1 MPILGLCAGFGG
13 LEIAVE
19 ELTGE
24 PVAYVAEVDPYAAQI
39 LAHHHPEIPNLGDIT
54 CIDWTELLG
63 QVDIVCAGFPCQD
76 ISNAGHR
83 KGIDGEKSGIWR
95 NVADAIRVL
104 RPRLVFLEN
113 VSAIARRGLDRVLG
127 DLAAI
132 GYDARWMCFRASEV
146 GAAHHRDR
154 WFCVAFP
161 TADAPGAG
169 LEGGHR
175 QPAREDEPAAE
186 RGSAASAGRASAG
199 EDAADPDRLEP
210 QRWGVLRLVGGTPA
224 AEPGQEDQRERS
236 GNAPG
241 DGSEAPAD
249 TESQR
254 RAQGRTEPARQQR
267 KLHLVAGG
275 GDAPPA
281 DTLGG
286 GLPIVGELERGRE
299 SVHGNASEPDTDG
312 RGEAPTADAHGSRR
326 HGRSGTRPQLDWGDE
341 PAHRRHSPPEWWG
354 EYWPAI
360 HRWECIIGV
369 PAPYPTEIGPRG
381 GRRLTSAFAE
391 WLMGIPGRVT
401 TVPKLSRSQQLHKI
415 GNGVVPLQ
423 AYSAYRLI
431 LIELLLTERL
441 QIAA

>member
-24 PVAYVAEVDPYAAQI
+24 PVAYLAEIDRYAAQI
-39 LAHHHPEIPNLGDIT
+39 LAHHHPDIPNLGDIT
-54 CIDWTELLG
+54 SYDWTELLG
-63 QVDIVCAGFPCQD
+63 QVDIICAGFPCQD

-83 KGIDGEKSGIWR
+83 KGIDGEKSGVWR

-161 TADAPGAG
+161 SADAPGAG
-169 LEGGHR
+169 LEGGDG
-175 QPAREDEPAAE
+175 QPAREDVAPVE
-186 RGSAASAGRASAG
+186 RGRLALAGGTPSEG
-199 EDAADPDRLEP
+199 DAADSEGQRRSEGCPEP
-210 QRWGVLRLVGGTPA
+210 AGQQRTLYALAGG
-224 AEPGQEDQRERS
+224 RS
-236 GNAPG
+236 A
-241 DGSEAPAD
+241 SPAD
-249 TESQR
+249 PHR
-254 RAQGRTEPARQQR
+254 RGQQEHGQLHAERDTLREPSPPHAHGCCTPSPADSHRLRRQGR
-267 KLHLVAGG
+267 
-275 GDAPPA
+275 
-281 DTLGG
+281 
-286 GLPIVGELERGRE
+286 RG
-299 SVHGNASEPDTDG
+299 S
-312 RGEAPTADAHGSRR
+312 
-326 HGRSGTRPQLDWGDE
+326 RPQLDWGDE
-341 PAHRRHSPPEWWG
+341 PSHGRHSPAEWWG
-354 EYWPAI
+354 EYAPAI
-360 HRWECIIGV
+360 HRWESVIGV

-381 GRRLTSAFAE
+381 GRRLTAVFAE
-391 WLMGIPGRVT
+391 WLMGIPDRVT
-401 TVPKLSRSQQLHKI
+401 TIPGLSRSQQLHKI
-415 GNGVVPLQ
+415 GNGVVPQQ

-441 QIAA
+441 ELAA

>member
-24 PVAYVAEVDPYAAQI
+24 RVAYLAEIDRYAAQI
-39 LAHHHPEIPNLGDIT
+39 LAHHHPDIPNLGDIT
-54 CIDWTELLG
+54 SIDWTELIG

-83 KGIDGEKSGIWR
+83 KGIDGEKSGVWR
-95 NVADAIRVL
+95 NVAEAVRIL

-132 GYDARWMCFRASEV
+132 GYDARWMCFRASEI

-169 LEGGHR
+169 LEGGYG
-175 QPAREDEPAAE
+175 QPAREDVPPAE
-186 RGSAASAGRASAG
+186 RG
-199 EDAADPDRLEP
+199 RLA
-210 QRWGVLRLVGGTPA
+210 LAGGTPA
-224 AEPGQEDQRERS
+224 D
-236 GNAPG
+236 G
-241 DGSEAPAD
+241 DAAD
-249 TESQR
+249 FEGQR
-254 RAQGRTEPARQQR
+254 RPEGRTEPAGQQR
-267 KLHLVAGG
+267 TLYALAGG
-275 GDAPPA
+275 RSASPA
-281 DTLGG
+281 DTDG
-286 GLPIVGELERGRE
+286 VRRQGR
-299 SVHGNASEPDTDG
+299 
-312 RGEAPTADAHGSRR
+312 R
-326 HGRSGTRPQLDWGDE
+326 GTRPRLDWGDE
-341 PAHRRHSPPEWWG
+341 PPHPRHSPSEWWG
-354 EYWPAI
+354 EYAPAI
-360 HRWECIIGV
+360 HRWESVIGV

-381 GRRLTSAFAE
+381 GRRLTAVFAE

-401 TVPKLSRSQQLHKI
+401 TIPGLSRSQQLHKV
-415 GNGVVPLQ
+415 GNGVVPHQ

-431 LIELLLTERL
+431 LIELLLAERL
-441 QIAA
+441 QLAA